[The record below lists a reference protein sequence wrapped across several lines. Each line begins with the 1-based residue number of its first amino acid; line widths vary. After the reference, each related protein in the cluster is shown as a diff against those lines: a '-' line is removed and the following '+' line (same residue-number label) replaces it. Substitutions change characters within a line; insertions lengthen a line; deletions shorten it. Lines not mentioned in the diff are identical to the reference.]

1 MPWFYRKE
9 IKWNIYWK
17 LEALWVFYRKDKRI
31 FELVRCTNCWYEH
44 YVDRPTLLSLKS
56 WCRMCWHNKHWL
68 ARSRLKSIFYNIKH
82 RCEKEYLKCY
92 HNYWWRWIKCLRLTF
107 NDFIKD
113 MMETY
118 EEHIK
123 KYWEKDTTIDRIDVD
138 GDYCKENCRRAT
150 MKEQGQNRR
159 NNKNFT
165 I

>member
-9 IKWNIYWK
+9 IKWNVYWK
-17 LEALWVFYRKDKRI
+17 LEALWVFYRKNKRI
-31 FELVRCTNCWYEH
+31 FELVRCSNCWYEH

-82 RCEKEYLKCY
+82 RCEKEYLECY
-92 HNYWWRWIKCLRLTF
+92 HN
-107 NDFIKD
+107 
-113 MMETY
+113 
-118 EEHIK
+118 
-123 KYWEKDTTIDRIDVD
+123 WEKDTTIDRIDVN
-138 GDYCKENCRRAT
+138 GNYCKENCRRAT